1 MSDNPKLSIR
11 VSAESVPEKIIVT
24 EEFRDE
30 AQAREILHKRGWTVE
45 SIEAYQEPKEPTVEP
60 PPEIAIT
67 TAPWLA
73 AHPGA
78 IELGIVTAECVFG
91 TGPFKDIAAGFRNL
105 VGGRAAGMENLF
117 REARDAVL
125 AGIKNEARR
134 LGATGIVAIDFR
146 YDTIAT
152 QHGIMQLAYAVG
164 TAVRHSVD

>member
-45 SIEAYQEPKEPTVEP
+45 SIEVYQEPTVEP
-60 PPEIAIT
+60 PPEVTVT

-73 AHPGA
+73 AHPQA
-78 IELGIVTAECVFG
+78 AEIGIVTAECVFG
-91 TGPFKDIAAGFRNL
+91 TGPLKDIAAGFRNL
-105 VGGRAAGMENLF
+105 VGGRAATVEGVF

-125 AGIKNEARR
+125 AQLKAEAVK
-134 LGATGIVAIDFR
+134 LGASGVVALDLR
-146 YDTIAT
+146 YDTIVAQQGT
-152 QHGIMQLAYAVG
+152 MQIAYAVG
-164 TAVRHSVD
+164 TAVKF